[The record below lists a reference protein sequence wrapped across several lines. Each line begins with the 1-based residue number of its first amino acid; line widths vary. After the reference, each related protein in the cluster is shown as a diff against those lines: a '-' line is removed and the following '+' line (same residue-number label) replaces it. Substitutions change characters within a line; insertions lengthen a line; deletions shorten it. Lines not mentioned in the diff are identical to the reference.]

1 MTRRWSGR
9 HSQRSA
15 FTLIELLV
23 VIAIIAVLIGLLL
36 PAVQKVREAAARLT
50 CQNNLK
56 QIGIAVHNYHDAVG
70 SFPAGNV
77 YKAGANGVNDYIDTW
92 AISILPYLEQTAV
105 YALYDPKV
113 ANTVPANISPNM
125 ARLRESLV
133 KVYVCPSDPRE
144 FTPVFPASRPGG
156 GTNQYPAPRLMPGN
170 YRAVSGATYGFQ
182 NLQTGSGD
190 AYWDDQGQ
198 TSFLMGWNRGFRG
211 PMHAVSELGGTFV
224 ENLPGVADGT
234 SNTLMVGE
242 YTSTTDPV
250 TTAFPE
256 GDPNLSRRTLW
267 AYSYT
272 SYNQSS
278 VTIGQARTLLPSWQA
293 CFNTPGLGTNG
304 NPCKRGWGSLH
315 GGNPGRINFVMC
327 DGSVRAISPN
337 VDVFF
342 VLPAMATIAGG
353 EVADTQ

>member
-1 MTRRWSGR
+1 MTLSRSLSFSR
-9 HSQRSA
+9 RSA

-36 PAVQKVREAAARLT
+36 PAVQKVREAAARMS

-56 QIGIAVHNYHDAVG
+56 QIGLAVHNYHDATG

-77 YKAGANGVNDYIDTW
+77 YKQGSNGKFDYIDTW
-92 AISILPYLEQTAV
+92 AISILPYIEQTAV

-113 ANTVPANISPNM
+113 ANAIPDATSPNM
-125 ARLRESLV
+125 AKLRQSPI
-133 KVYVCPSDPRE
+133 KSYQCPSDPRE
-144 FTPVFPASRPGG
+144 FVPVTPASGPGG
-156 GTNQYPAPRLMPGN
+156 DSGYGRPLFMPGS

-211 PMHAVSELGGTFV
+211 PMHAVSAAGGTFV
-224 ENLPGVADGT
+224 ENLPGIADGT

-242 YTSTTDPV
+242 YSSITDPSN
-250 TTAFPE
+250 
-256 GDPNLSRRTLW
+256 DPNQSRRTLW

-278 VTIGQARTLLPSWQA
+278 VTIGQSRTLLPSWQD
-293 CFNTPGLGTNG
+293 CDRIGGLGG
-304 NPCKRGWGSLH
+304 NNVCKRGWGSLH
-315 GGNPGRINFVMC
+315 GGNPGRISFVMC
-327 DGSVRAISPN
+327 DGSVRGVSPN
-337 VDVFF
+337 VDVN
-342 VLPAMATIAGG
+342 VILPAMATIAGG